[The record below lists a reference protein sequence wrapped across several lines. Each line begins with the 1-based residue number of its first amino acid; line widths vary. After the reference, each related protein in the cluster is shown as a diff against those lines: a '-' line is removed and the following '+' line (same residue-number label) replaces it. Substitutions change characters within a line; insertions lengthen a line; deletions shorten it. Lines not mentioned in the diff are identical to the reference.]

1 MPQNTIMMVWS
12 IYGDSDHTL
21 NGGLITREI
30 AAAYAERLNGHKL
43 TNYEKFEL
51 PITSKIVRAFVVD
64 DPVIQDRGYILVE
77 HEYMLEEYKG

>member
-21 NGGLITREI
+21 NGGLIT
-30 AAAYAERLNGHKL
+30 KL